1 MDILAGNSKICE
13 RVRLML
19 TCERIPHALMLEGD
33 TGTGRHTLA
42 RYIAAHCMCE
52 DTSRPCFSCKGCHMT
67 QIGSHPDVS
76 VISPDGKQLSVDKIR
91 ALRQDAYLSPA
102 IANRKVYIIEKAET
116 MNDSAQNALLKI
128 LEEPPQNVI
137 FILITVSAEKLLTT
151 VRSRCITLSLLP
163 PPRDEGIKY
172 ITEHTSFSSLEAD
185 RALESTKNNLG
196 EALRLLEEDEKNT
209 VCELAS
215 LLLSDIKSSNS
226 YTMMQ
231 HLKPLE
237 KNRAAIDELFEE
249 LLLKISALL
258 RESCYTHIKEGLSRE
273 QLISL
278 YEITRELRESSINN
292 PNTLLLFA
300 NLCSRYKTA
309 VI

>member
-19 TCERIPHALMLEGD
+19 NGERIPHALMLEGEN
-33 TGTGRHTLA
+33 GTGRHTLA
-42 RYIAAHCMCE
+42 RYIAAFCMCE
-52 DTSRPCFSCKGCHMT
+52 GTSRPCFSCKGCHMAD
-67 QIGSHPDVS
+67 IGSHPDVS
-76 VISPDGKQLSVDKIR
+76 LISPDGKQLSVDKIR

-137 FILITVSAEKLLTT
+137 FILITLSAEKLLST

-163 PPRDEGIKY
+163 PQRDEAVKY
-172 ITEHTSFSSLEAD
+172 ITEHTNFSSLEAD
-185 RALESTKNNLG
+185 RALTATKNNLG
-196 EALRLLEEDEKNT
+196 EALGMLENNEKNT
-209 VCELAS
+209 VCELAAA
-215 LLLSDIKSSNS
+215 LICDIKSSDS

-231 HLKPLE
+231 RLKPLE
-237 KNRAAIDELFEE
+237 KNRVAIDELFEE

-278 YEITRELRESSINN
+278 YEITRELRECSQSN

-300 NLCSRYKTA
+300 NLCSRYKAA